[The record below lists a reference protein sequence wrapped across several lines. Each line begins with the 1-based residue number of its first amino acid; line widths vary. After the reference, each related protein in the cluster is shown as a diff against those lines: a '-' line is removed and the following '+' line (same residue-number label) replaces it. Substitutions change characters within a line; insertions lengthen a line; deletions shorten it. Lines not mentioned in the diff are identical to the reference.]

1 MNRNTRLKIKNLF
14 TKAALAPLLGIIF
27 ILDTISRL
35 EIAAAVFYIVVI
47 LISAR
52 FLSQRGI
59 WILSVICIGLTVLS
73 FFLTRS
79 GAPEA
84 GLVNCVIALMALI
97 LTSYLVTRAQNAE
110 DLAFKATQQ
119 LNRVARIKSL
129 GELTAS
135 IAHEINQPLAAAG
148 SSADACRNWLKKD
161 PVEVERALI
170 ALERINRE
178 ISRASDVITRIR
190 SLAKNETPH
199 KQAYDLNDIVEE
211 AIALA
216 SHLIERHLIHLEWEK
231 DEQPLLINADKVQM
245 LQVITNII
253 LNAIEAVRQKR
264 PEERNIL
271 VVTDYY
277 QHRVQLSVI
286 DSGCGMSDQQ
296 ITQIFD
302 AFWTTREGGTGLGLT
317 LCRAIVEAHRGII
330 TVEHNPKGG
339 AIFSISLPENKIN
352 RSEP

>member
-1 MNRNTRLKIKNLF
+1 MVRVKNLLP
-14 TKAALAPLLGIIF
+14 KIALAPFLGAIF

-52 FLSQRGI
+52 FLTQRGI
-59 WILSVICIGLTVLS
+59 WVLSTICFILTVLS

-79 GAPEA
+79 GAVEA
-84 GLVNCVIALMALI
+84 GFINCIIALMALI
-97 LTSYLVTRAQNAE
+97 LTSYLVTRAQTAE
-110 DLAFKATQQ
+110 GAALKATQQ

-135 IAHEINQPLAAAG
+135 IAHEINQPLAAAS
-148 SSADACRNWLKKD
+148 SSADACRNWLNKE
-161 PVEVERALI
+161 PVEVERALA

-190 SLAKNETPH
+190 SLAKNELPH
-199 KQAYDLNDIVEE
+199 KQPYDLNDIVEE
-211 AIALA
+211 ALSLA
-216 SHLIERHLIHLEWEK
+216 SHLIARHSIHLEWQK
-231 DEQPLLINADKVQM
+231 DEQPLMINADKVQM

-253 LNAIEAVRQKR
+253 LNAIEAVRQKKPQQR
-264 PEERNIL
+264 DII
-271 VVTDYY
+271 VVTLYN
-277 QHRVQLSVI
+277 QHRIHLSVM
-286 DSGCGMSDQQ
+286 DSGCGLSDQQ
-296 ITQIFD
+296 MKQIFD

-330 TVEHNPKGG
+330 NVEHNPKGG
-339 AIFSISLPENKIN
+339 AIFNISLPENKII